1 MVAALLTM
9 TKCSICMSQNNQQ
22 GALNWLAGQ
31 VRVLLKGVE
40 MLEFEKEKEKVV
52 KGADTKSVE
61 LVHRL
66 GPFESNAAPILMNKH
81 VASAPV
87 IEYVPAPDV
96 HAAPALVNKSVV
108 SSPVIEYVT
117 RTPVQCPQL
126 QFIEKTVEIP
136 DFLLCQGTQT
146 AESSEIAPV
155 RHVSFAE
162 TVEVV
167 EFEPHHSAVPVL
179 PDPVVQGVAYAAP
192 AKYNAPASTGVAYR
206 VTEYDVPAPTVALPW
221 MSTTLQLHVRPFS
234 LGGCASRP
242 GRAGSSGAGR
252 GEDN

>member
-1 MVAALLTM
+1 MVAGLLTM

-31 VRVLLKGVE
+31 VRVLLKRVE
-40 MLEFEKEKEKVV
+40 MLEFEKEREKVG

-61 LVHRL
+61 LAHRL
-66 GPFESNAAPILMNKH
+66 GPFESNAAPIPVNKY

-87 IEYVPAPDV
+87 IEYAPAPDV
-96 HAAPALVNKSVV
+96 YAAPAPVNESVA

-117 RTPVQCPQL
+117 PTPVQCPQL
-126 QFIEKTVEIP
+126 QLIERTVEIP
-136 DFLLCQGTQT
+136 DFLLCQGTHT

-192 AKYNAPASTGVAYR
+192 AKYNAPASTMAYR
-206 VTEYDVPAPTVALPW
+206 VHVAPAPVTEYDFPAPNMTYRVHAAPAPEVTPYQAQHCI
-221 MSTTLQLHVRPFS
+221 S
-234 LGGCASRP
+234 
-242 GRAGSSGAGR
+242 GSWVCSACT
-252 GEDN
+252 